1 MNESLFESLRWM
13 DEPTRIKVLPK
24 NGRSQVFF
32 QITSPRD
39 VKALCLGRAVEE
51 LPRILTILS
60 PAHHLASAMALDHL
74 FGVEPPPLAIHLR
87 EALRQTLFFEHH
99 LRKLYFFLASRLASF
114 NPIEGKRVHAFPD
127 HPVLKEVMNHLALS
141 QEALTILGGR
151 PNHPLCAVAGGI
163 SRGLKDETLDRLAQI
178 ADSCL
183 KFAIRLGEILGFE
196 FEDPGQAGQELA
208 PFSLAPLSSL
218 TLSEDQNT
226 LVLRDGSGKERD
238 RFLLENLFEKIELH
252 HESWSYEPFV
262 FLKDPPGNPD
272 LIDRVGI
279 QGFSYQQCFFVGP
292 LARLNQGTPLT
303 PLAEQAKQRLLA
315 AWGPLPLFDIPSA
328 FWSLYLELL
337 QAAEKLSGLAQ
348 EKKIGPETR
357 TIPKQMGL
365 EGRAALESPKGLIYH
380 YVTTDEKGLVTD
392 LTVLDTATFNNAW
405 RCLWAQRA
413 IERGLSLKDSP
424 QEIKKSLE
432 LILLPF

>member
-1 MNESLFESLRWM
+1 M
-13 DEPTRIKVLPK
+13 DEPARIKVLPK
-24 NGRSQVFF
+24 NGRFQVFF

-39 VKALCLGRAVEE
+39 VKALCLGRSVEE

-74 FGVEPPPLAIHLR
+74 FGVEPPPMAVHLR
-87 EALRQTLFFEHH
+87 EALRQTLFFENH
-99 LRKLYFFLASRLASF
+99 LRKLYFFLASRLVSP
-114 NPIEGKRVHAFPD
+114 NPIEGKRINTFPPD
-127 HPVLKEVMNHLALS
+127 HHVLEDVMNHMALS

-151 PNHPLCAVAGGI
+151 PSHPLCAVAGGV
-163 SRGLKDETLDRLAQI
+163 SRSLKDETLDRLAQI
-178 ADSCL
+178 AASCL

-196 FEDPGQAGQELA
+196 FVDPGQARQELA
-208 PFSLAPLSSL
+208 PFSLTPLPSL
-218 TLSEDQNT
+218 TLSEDQHT
-226 LVLRDGSGKERD
+226 LVLRDGQGKERD
-238 RFLLENLFEKIELH
+238 RFSLETLFEKIGIH

-262 FLKDPPGNPD
+262 FLKSPQGNPD

-292 LARLNQGTPLT
+292 LARLNQGIPLT
-303 PLAEQAKQRLLA
+303 PLAEQARQRLLA

-328 FWSLYLELL
+328 FWSLFLELV
-337 QAAEKLSGLAQ
+337 QSAEKLSGLAQ
-348 EKKIGPETR
+348 DEKKISPETR

-380 YVTTDEKGLVTD
+380 HVTVDEKGRVTD
-392 LTVLDTATFNNAW
+392 LTVLDTATVNNAW

-413 IERGLSLKDSP
+413 IEMGLSLKASP
-424 QEIKKSLE
+424 QEIKQSLE
-432 LILLPF
+432 MILLPF